1 MPPPPLPHS
10 PGCIDHAKRLM
21 LTWPLVLAGCDPV
34 AGSTRTQLTVDFAT
48 YNPLSLLLK
57 DAGYLEQALQAER
70 VQVKWVPS
78 RSSSH
83 AIAQLYD
90 GTLDVGSTAAA
101 ASLLAR
107 MRGIPIQA
115 FGCFGKP
122 EWTAIVCTPNAAFQ
136 TPADLVGRRVAVAA
150 GTDPH
155 IFLVRALAGYRIP
168 LNQVRLHYV
177 DHQAGLQ
184 ALRRGLVDAWVGLD
198 PYIAKAELDDH
209 HRLFYRKP
217 EYISFGALNAK
228 DDFAL
233 AQPGLLQHVR
243 GAYEKA
249 RQHAMERPADLVA
262 ALQRHSGLS
271 PEVLT
276 RYLQRFRIDDV
287 QVRQQDIAVVAASG
301 KALQAQGIAPS
312 GPLVDQVVAQL
323 VSVPAEPG
331 MKGAS

>member
-1 MPPPPLPHS
+1 MW
-10 PGCIDHAKRLM
+10 A
-21 LTWPLVLAGCDPV
+21 LTAG
-34 AGSTRTQLTVDFAT
+34 
-48 YNPLSLLLK
+48 
-57 DAGYLEQALQAER
+57 
-70 VQVKWVPS
+70 
-78 RSSSH
+78 
-83 AIAQLYD
+83 
-90 GTLDVGSTAAA
+90 A

-107 MRGIPIQA
+107 MRGIPIQS

-122 EWTAIVCTPNAAFQ
+122 EWTAMVCTPSATFQ
-136 TPADLVGRRVAVAA
+136 TPTDLVGRRVAVAA

-168 LNQVRLHYV
+168 LNQVRLHFV

-233 AQPGLLQHVR
+233 SQPRLLQHVR
-243 GAYEKA
+243 AAYEKA
-249 RQHAMERPADLVA
+249 RQHALERPADLVA
-262 ALQRHSGLS
+262 SLQRHTGLS
-271 PEVLT
+271 VEVLT

-287 QVRQQDIAVVAASG
+287 QVRQRDVAVVAASG
-301 KALQAQGIAPS
+301 KALQEQQIAPT
-312 GPLVDQVVAQL
+312 GPSVDLVVEQL
-323 VSVPAEPG
+323 VTAPRDSG
-331 MKGAS
+331 QKGAA